1 MFPVFSVTDVP
12 GCSPSAS
19 RLPLQGQLPA
29 ARGAV
34 PQVKVDQRLV
44 RHVELRREP
53 LEVRNCRRIESDRN
67 RLLETT
73 GVGVPTGLREVIFAF
88 HRCRLASYCW
98 RSTLVAFRA
107 EMMRMKIG
115 RAHV

>member
-1 MFPVFSVTDVP
+1 MFPVFSVPDVP
-12 GCSPSAS
+12 GCPPSAS
-19 RLPLQGQLPA
+19 RLPLQGRLPA

-107 EMMRMKIG
+107 EMMRMMSSC
-115 RAHV
+115 A